1 MKIEAKDYIILG
13 LILFSL
19 WIYFNPFNNDKIKK
33 LEDDNNDKQTQID
46 KIKNSR
52 DSLKLER
59 IELDKQLKEFKNLS
73 KFRLDTINLYRKISS
88 NKGQEIKFLKES
100 LDTFEDML
108 EKREKQIEEL
118 MKNPIILPKNKLV
131 EKTSEKLK

>member
-13 LILFSL
+13 FILFSL

-46 KIKNSR
+46 KIKKSR

-73 KFRLDTINLYRKISS
+73 KFRLDTINLYRKISL

-108 EKREKQIEEL
+108 EKREKQIDEL

>member
-1 MKIEAKDYIILG
+1 MKIEAKDYIILVF
-13 LILFSL
+13 ILFSL

-46 KIKNSR
+46 KIRYSR

-59 IELDKQLKEFKNLS
+59 IDLDKQLKEFKNLS
-73 KFRLDTINLYRKISS
+73 KLRLDTINLYRRISS

-100 LDTFEDML
+100 LETFEDML
-108 EKREKQIEEL
+108 EKREKQIDEL